1 MALIKYIA
9 AAFLLAA
16 IFFSCKKDS
25 FIRSTDARLAV
36 SADTLTFDTV
46 FTSTGSVTQGFKI
59 YNPNDQKLLVSK
71 IKLMGGA
78 SSSYNINV
86 DGIAASEVNNLEI
99 AANDSLYVFV
109 QVNIDP
115 GAGNLPFVIRD
126 SILINYNNHDRFV
139 QLQAYG
145 QNANFLRKTKITGNV
160 TWTTDL
166 PYVILGGLVIDTT
179 ASLTIPPGTK
189 IYLHADAPII
199 VDGTLHVNGTVSN
212 KVIFSGDRLDPD
224 YKGLPASWPGIYFM
238 GSSKD
243 NTLNYATIKDSYQGL
258 IAQGRSV
265 NSNPKLKISQCII
278 DNAYDAGILGI
289 NSDIE
294 ADNSLISN
302 CGSNIII
309 GLGGRYR
316 FTHCTVVSY
325 GNIFIPH
332 KNPVLQVANYVLQ
345 GNQTLIADLDAVFTN
360 CIFWG
365 DAGSVEDEVQVFKQ
379 GNNTFKVDFFND
391 LYKVAKDPIS
401 TSSANIIKNQDPLF
415 DSVNTDKQYFDFHF
429 TKSPLAPAVDA
440 GTLTPFLKDLDDKPR
455 VNNGLPDLGA
465 YER

>member
-1 MALIKYIA
+1 MTFIKYIA
-9 AAFLLAA
+9 AASLMAA

-36 SADTLTFDTV
+36 SADTLNFDTV
-46 FTSTGSVTQGFKI
+46 FTTAGSVTQRFKI
-59 YNPNDQKLLVSK
+59 YNLNDQKLLVSK
-71 IKLMGGA
+71 IKLMGGP
-78 SSSYNINV
+78 SSSFKINV
-86 DGIAASEVNNLEI
+86 DGVAAPEVNNLEI

-115 GAGNLPFVIRD
+115 AAGNLPFLISD
-126 SILINYNNHDRFV
+126 SILINYNDHDKFV

-160 TWTTDL
+160 TWTNDL

-179 ASLTIPPGTK
+179 ATLSIQEGTRV
-189 IYLHADAPII
+189 YLHADAPII
-199 VDGTLHVNGTVSN
+199 VNGTLHVSGSVSD

-238 GSSKD
+238 PSSKD
-243 NTLNYATIKDSYQGL
+243 NTVNYAVIKDSYQGL
-258 IAQGRSV
+258 IAQGRSLTA
-265 NSNPKLKISQCII
+265 NPKLKISQCII

-289 NSDIE
+289 NTDIA

-302 CGSNIII
+302 CGSNIIL
-309 GLGGRYR
+309 GLGGGYD

-325 GNIFIPH
+325 GTIYVSH
-332 KNPVLQVANYVLQ
+332 KNPVLQVSNYIQQ
-345 GNQTLIADLDAVFTN
+345 GNQTLTADLNAVFTN

-365 DAGSVEDEVQVFKQ
+365 DAGSVEDEVQVFQEGTDHFEVK
-379 GNNTFKVDFFND
+379 FIND
-391 LYKVAKDPIS
+391 LYKVVKDPIS
-401 TSSANIIKNQDPLF
+401 TVSSNIIKNQDPLF
-415 DSVNTDKQYFDFHF
+415 DSVNLEKQYFDFHF
-429 TKSPLAPAVDA
+429 NKTPDAPAVDN
-440 GTLTPFLKDLDDKPR
+440 GVLTSFPKDLDDHPR
-455 VNNGLPDLGA
+455 VNGPAPDLGA